1 MLLPG
6 SILLPH
12 YACAPAQEEQI
23 VNLPQA
29 QISYEARRT
38 KNHYNEGVRLQNL
51 GNSKR
56 AIVQFESS
64 LSYDSLY
71 VPSHERLQDIFRFI
85 PGKEDS
91 IRAVYNSLKDSHPDN
106 ARYVYL
112 AGRLL
117 DVEEK
122 ESEFKRAIRLDSLF
136 YWGYFGLGKIY
147 LTTGLF
153 DEAIKQ
159 FKKAIAINPAIPDA
173 QLELGLAYE
182 NLDQCT
188 KAVKQ
193 YKKVLHINP
202 KVVPDAYYFLG
213 RIYANQA
220 DTSQSPE
227 HFKQYT
233 SQSLEHFKKY
243 LDLVKQGGYVDSA
256 RTRLSG
262 MQTALDS
269 LKFIE
274 EIKKSGLEK

>member
-1 MLLPG
+1 VALSC

-12 YACAPAQEEQI
+12 YACAPAQEEHI
-23 VNLPQA
+23 VNLPQV
-29 QISYEARRT
+29 QISNKARRT

-71 VPSHERLQDIFRFI
+71 VPSHARLQDIFRFI

-91 IRAVYNSLKDSHPDN
+91 IRAVYISLKDSYPDN
-106 ARYVYL
+106 VIYVYL

-117 DVEEK
+117 DVEQK

-136 YWGYFGLGKIY
+136 YWGYFGLGNIY
-147 LTTGLF
+147 RTTGLL
-153 DEAIKQ
+153 DESVEE

-173 QLELGLAYE
+173 QLELGLVYE
-182 NLDQCT
+182 SLDQCK

-193 YKKVLHINP
+193 YKKALHINP

-213 RIYANQA
+213 RLYADRA

-227 HFKQYT
+227 QFKQYT
-233 SQSLEHFKKY
+233 SQSFEHFKNY
-243 LDLVKQGGYVDSA
+243 LDLVKQGEYLDFA
-256 RTRLSG
+256 RKHFYR
-262 MQTALDS
+262 MQTVLDS
-269 LKFIE
+269 LKLIE
-274 EIKKSGLEK
+274 EIK